1 VALTPFEAM
10 CGFRRIEEISAL
22 LKKHPEF
29 AACVSAEAK
38 LKVGACARM
47 KEKEEGQVRIPESTK
62 SWVDG

>member
-1 VALTPFEAM
+1 MALTPFEAM

-38 LKVGACARM
+38 LKVRKGLFGVTHEWLDMSRW
-47 KEKEEGQVRIPESTK
+47 G
-62 SWVDG
+62 